1 MKQPGVDHV
10 FLIAVLTIH
19 VVWIAWVI
27 FGTLLT
33 RGHKFWS
40 WFHVLSLVYG
50 IFIEVAPVPCPL
62 TLAEQALETRLGEA
76 AYHGSFLQHY
86 LEAAIYPN
94 IPYPLL
100 VTVAVGFCAAN
111 LGIHWRRWRKNR
123 SIREGST
130 AA

>member
-1 MKQPGVDHV
+1 MNQAGLFHGL
-10 FLIAVLTIH
+10 LIAVLTVHIAF
-19 VVWIAWVI
+19 IAWVI
-27 FGTLLT
+27 FGALLT

-40 WFHVLSLVYG
+40 GFHVLSLFYG
-50 IFIEVAPVPCPL
+50 IFIEVAPAPCPL

-100 VTVAVGFCAAN
+100 VTVAVAFCAAN
-111 LGIHWRRWRKNR
+111 LGIYWRRWKQ
-123 SIREGST
+123 
-130 AA
+130 AV